1 MSLFFDFI
9 FTSWTWRNCFGKTT
23 WKSGSWFVDPRILMG
38 NPAAGS
44 ETKTIL
50 HHSSSYQTFCP
61 QQHGHWMK
69 VSAEFLLKWQPT
81 QSHYRYRFYRAQNST
96 KDLTWWNDSST
107 FLFTQ
112 IIDFTEQQ
120 LLLLKANLFIWII
133 PTHLQT
139 AKKSHGHTKT
149 HVNCPKYIIWSQ
161 QTNQSLSFT
170 YFFLG

>member
-1 MSLFFDFI
+1 MSLFFDSI
-9 FTSWTWRNCFGKTT
+9 FTSWTWRNCFRKTT
-23 WKSGSWFVDPRILMG
+23 WKSVSWFVDPRILMG

-96 KDLTWWNDSST
+96 RDLTWWNDSST
-107 FLFTQ
+107 IFVHPVWFYNSKK
-112 IIDFTEQQ
+112 
-120 LLLLKANLFIWII
+120 LLLLKVNLFIWII
-133 PTHLQT
+133 PTHLPNS
-139 AKKSHGHTKT
+139 KKVTWT
-149 HVNCPKYIIWSQ
+149 HKQACELPKVI
-161 QTNQSLSFT
+161 
-170 YFFLG
+170 